1 VDRELRERLI
11 SSKLMF
17 EGALLS
23 LRVDEVE
30 LPDGRKAT
38 REWVP
43 HRGAVAIVPL
53 LEDGRV
59 VMIRQYRHAAGRVL
73 WELPAGLL
81 EEGEDPAA
89 TARRELAEETGYSAA
104 ELSPLFS
111 TYLSPGFSGE
121 LLHLFVARGLS
132 QVGASPEPDEH
143 LVTALL
149 PLGEA
154 VAMVGRGEVQNAA
167 AICGLLAVAQWP
179 GDGEEGPTR
188 DC

>member
-1 VDRELRERLI
+1 
-11 SSKLMF
+11 
-17 EGALLS
+17 
-23 LRVDEVE
+23 
-30 LPDGRKAT
+30 
-38 REWVP
+38 
-43 HRGAVAIVPL
+43 
-53 LEDGRV
+53 
-59 VMIRQYRHAAGRVL
+59 MIRQYRHAAGRVL

-111 TYLSPGFSGE
+111 TYLSPGFSGD
-121 LLHLFVARGLS
+121 LFVARGLS

-149 PLGEA
+149 PLEEA

-167 AICGLLAVAQWP
+167 AVCGLLAVARWS
-179 GDGEEGPTR
+179 GHGEEGASGG
-188 DC
+188 C

>member
-1 VDRELRERLI
+1 MDRDLRERLI
-11 SSKLMF
+11 SSRLVF
-17 EGALLS
+17 EGALVS

-30 LPDGRKAT
+30 LPDGRKAR

-59 VMIRQYRHAAGRVL
+59 VMIRQYRHAAGMVL

-81 EEGEDPAA
+81 EEGEDPRA
-89 TARRELAEETGYSAA
+89 TARRELAEETGYSAT

-121 LLHLFVARGLS
+121 LIHLFVARGLS
-132 QVGASPEPDEH
+132 RVEASPEPDEN
-143 LVTALL
+143 LVTALV
-149 PLGEA
+149 PLEEA
-154 VAMVGRGEVQNAA
+154 VAMVLRGEVQNAA
-167 AICGLLAVAQWP
+167 AICGLLAVAQLAVR
-179 GDGEEGPTR
+179 GEEGPTGG
-188 DC
+188 C

>member
-1 VDRELRERLI
+1 MDRDLRERLI
-11 SSKLMF
+11 SSRLVF
-17 EGALLS
+17 EGALIS

-30 LPDGRKAT
+30 LPDGRRAT

-73 WELPAGLL
+73 WELPAGVL

-89 TARRELAEETGYSAA
+89 AACRELTEETGYRAA
-104 ELSPLFS
+104 QLSPLFS
-111 TYLSPGFSGE
+111 AYLSPGFSGE
-121 LLHLFVARGLS
+121 LIHLFVARGLS
-132 QVGASPEPDEH
+132 RVEASSESDEH

-149 PLGEA
+149 PLEEA
-154 VAMVGRGEVQNAA
+154 VAMVLRGEVQNAA
-167 AICGLLAVAQWP
+167 AVCGILAVAQRAR
-179 GDGEEGPTR
+179 G
-188 DC
+188 